1 MAEPELSPDTADS
14 AHPDIARMSF
24 EEALEELERI
34 VQALEAGKGRLEDA
48 IASYERGARLKQ
60 HCEAR
65 LRDAQMKVER
75 ILPPR
80 GEHGLPGL
88 VDIGSGDEAGR

>member
-1 MAEPELSPDTADS
+1 MAEPDVSADI
-14 AHPDIARMSF
+14 PRMSF

-34 VQALEAGKGRLEDA
+34 VQALESGKGRLEDA
-48 IASYERGARLKQ
+48 IASYERGARLKL
-60 HCEAR
+60 HCEAK

-80 GEHGLPGL
+80 GENGVPGL
-88 VDIGSGDEAGR
+88 ADAGDGDETGR